1 LAEDTVVSTHLP
13 AQLTSFIGRERE
25 LADIQRL
32 LLDARLVTLVGAG
45 GCGKTRQALRLAAE
59 LNGRSSR
66 RVRWV
71 DLARLVDPTLLLQ
84 TVAKALDVNE
94 QPGEP
99 LLQTLL
105 DSLCDD
111 QTLLVLDNCEHVLE
125 ATAPLAE
132 ALIGCPT
139 LTILATSREPLG
151 VAGEMLYPVLPLALP
166 AAGLPVDAIRQVD
179 PVRLFVERARSVR
192 PDFELTPDNA
202 TSVATICHV
211 LDGIPLA
218 IELAS
223 ARVNVLSVAQIQERL
238 DRRFDLLVSAGRVE
252 ARHRTLRAAIDWS
265 YELVSSPERT
275 LLQRLALFAAGFTL
289 STAEVFAA

>member
-1 LAEDTVVSTHLP
+1 MASTNLP

-32 LLDARLVTLVGAG
+32 LLHSHLVTLVGAG
-45 GCGKTRQALRLAAE
+45 GCGKTRLALRVAAK
-59 LNGRSSR
+59 LNDQPALT
-66 RVRWV
+66 VRWI

-84 TVAKALDVNE
+84 TVARALDVNE
-94 QPGEP
+94 QPGHP
-99 LLQTLL
+99 LLQALL

-125 ATAPLAE
+125 ACAPLVE

-151 VAGEMLYPVLPLALP
+151 VAGEMLYPVLPFALP
-166 AAGLPVDAIRQVD
+166 AAGLPVEAIRQAD
-179 PVRLFVERARSVR
+179 SVRLFVERAQSVR

-202 TSVATICHV
+202 ASVATISRV

-223 ARVNVLSVAQIQERL
+223 ARVKVLSVQQIQERL

-252 ARHRTLRAAIDWS
+252 ARPGIRS
-265 YELVSSPERT
+265 SSPPC
-275 LLQRLALFAAGFTL
+275 
-289 STAEVFAA
+289 